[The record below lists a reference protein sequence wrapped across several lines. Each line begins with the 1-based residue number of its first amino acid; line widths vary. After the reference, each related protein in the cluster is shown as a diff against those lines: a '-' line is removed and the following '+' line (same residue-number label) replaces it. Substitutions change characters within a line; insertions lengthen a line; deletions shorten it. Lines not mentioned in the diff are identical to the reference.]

1 MVSRLGDPRI
11 DAVEAWA
18 FVVQNEDGPQSDGT
32 YEWTSTTAVVV
43 ELTAGDARGLGYT
56 YTHLAA
62 LPLIADHLA
71 PALLGREPLARGAAH
86 EAMLVACR
94 NLGRPGLALMAV
106 SACDAALWD
115 LAGRLLG
122 RPLADLLGRVR
133 DEVPVYGSGGFC
145 SFDLGRLRRQLVGWV
160 QEGIGRVKLK
170 IGREPARDLP
180 RVAAAREAVG
190 PGVGLM
196 IDANGALERKA
207 ALALAQDLR
216 GLGVDW
222 FEEPV
227 SSDDLEGLR
236 LLRDRGPPG
245 LEVAAGE
252 YGWDLAY
259 FRRMLEAGAVDVLQ
273 PDATRCGGPTGFL
286 QAVALA
292 RAFGAPCSTHTA
304 PTLHAH
310 LAAASAQVRHLE
322 YFSDHVRVE
331 GLLFDGAARA
341 RRGRV
346 RIDPTRP
353 GLGIELRRADA
364 ARLCA
369 AHARRGR
376 SRVGAGGTRT

>member
-11 DAVEAWA
+11 DVVEAWA
-18 FVVQNEDGPQSDGT
+18 FVVPNEAGPQSDGT

-43 ELTAGDARGLGYT
+43 EVAAGDARGLGYT

-71 PALLGREPLARGAAH
+71 PALLGRAPLARGAAY
-86 EAMLVACR
+86 EAMLAACR

-145 SFDLGRLRRQLVGWV
+145 SMDPGALRRQLVGWV

-180 RVAAAREAVG
+180 RVAAAREVVG

-196 IDANGALERKA
+196 VDANGALERKR
-207 ALALAQDLR
+207 ALALAGDLR

-222 FEEPV
+222 LEEPV
-227 SSDDLEGLR
+227 PSDDLDGLR
-236 LLRDRGPPG
+236 LLRDRAPPG

-252 YGWDLAY
+252 YGWDPAY
-259 FRRMLEAGAVDVLQ
+259 FRRMLAAGAVDVLQ

-286 QAVALA
+286 QAVAVA
-292 RAFGAPCSTHTA
+292 RAFGVPCSTHTA

-331 GLLFDGAARA
+331 GLLFDGAVRA
-341 RRGRV
+341 RGGRV
-346 RIDPTRP
+346 RPDPSRP

-369 AHARRGR
+369 AHARRGAR
-376 SRVGAGGTRT
+376 RVGAGGTRP